1 MGKPRGYHRYLNI
14 KLNLVNQTAIISAPK
29 LSEQCGK
36 ELYINFLVTI
46 LELTKWTGVLL
57 ILTWFAFY
65 VSTSKILSKITIYSL
80 TLKYTENVAHPHCQV
95 LCK

>member
-57 ILTWFAFY
+57 ILKWFAFY
-65 VSTSKILSKITIYSL
+65 VSTSKILSKITI
-80 TLKYTENVAHPHCQV
+80 
-95 LCK
+95 

>member
-1 MGKPRGYHRYLNI
+1 MVKPRGYHRYLNI
-14 KLNLVNQTAIISAPK
+14 KLNLVNQTVIISAPK

-65 VSTSKILSKITIYSL
+65 VSTSKILSKITI
-80 TLKYTENVAHPHCQV
+80 
-95 LCK
+95 